1 MNLLICDDEKAI
13 LDEMVAMTTEFK
25 AFPLTVFSTVSSEEA
40 VRVIQSE
47 SLDAVI
53 FDIDIDERSGID
65 LARYYKKYN
74 PEGFI
79 VFITSYTSYAI
90 DAFEVEASK
99 YLIKPV
105 QMDSFYEILHF
116 LKNKID
122 EHSFIENHMFKT
134 VSIKVNG
141 KQILLKQ
148 SDIIYVEKVGKK
160 AAFHTL
166 NGRYEVRETMKE
178 IDELL
183 SNDVFLKCHQG
194 YIINVDQIYK
204 LERYIV
210 YIGDEKVPIPVS
222 KANVEQVQNAIKRR
236 IWGE

>member
-1 MNLLICDDEKAI
+1 MKLLICDDEQAI
-13 LDEMVAMTTEFK
+13 LEGMVAMTTEFK
-25 AFPLTVFSTVSSEEA
+25 EFPLTVFSTTSSEEA

-47 SLDAVI
+47 SLEAVI
-53 FDIDIDERSGID
+53 LDIDIDERSGIQ
-65 LARYYKKYN
+65 LARCYKKYN
-74 PEGFI
+74 PNGLV

-90 DAFEVEASK
+90 DAFQVGAVK

-105 QMDSFYEILHF
+105 QVNEFYEILHF
-116 LKNKID
+116 LKNKI
-122 EHSFIENHMFKT
+122 EEQSFIENHMFKT

-148 SDIIYVEKVGKK
+148 SDITHIEKVGKK

-166 NGRYEVRETMKE
+166 KGRYEVRETMKE
-178 IDELL
+178 IDEIL
-183 SNDVFLKCHQG
+183 STDVFLKCHQG
-194 YIINVDQIYK
+194 YIINIDHIYK

-210 YIGDEKVPIPVS
+210 YIGEQKIPIPVS
-222 KANVEQVQNAIKRR
+222 KANVELVQNAIKRR